1 MIFRLT
7 ETGNEEAEMTI
18 VSSVMGSRKVR
29 AAFLVLVLLLLA
41 AFVVVLSATARE
53 AGAAAAARRA
63 SVPSPVSAS
72 LVTRP
77 SGALPRGRVVPS
89 SALGLR
95 VFPDAKHGFALA
107 DRAGAQYPA
116 ATHDGGTTWR
126 IDGPPLHVNAA
137 QAPLVVTQVGAA
149 NRKTYFAWG
158 GPGGGQSV
166 DVTSDAG
173 LHWYRALLGD
183 QVTAVV
189 TAPGGRLVAFAQ
201 TAPAS
206 SGGAAGTWVYVSRNG
221 GRSWHLSSSL
231 GGL

>member
-1 MIFRLT
+1 M
-7 ETGNEEAEMTI
+7 AH
-18 VSSVMGSRKVR
+18 VSTLMGSRR
-29 AAFLVLVLLLLA
+29 TRGAAFLLLLALA
-41 AFVVVLSATARE
+41 AFVVALGASGDPGAATA
-53 AGAAAAARRA
+53 APRA
-63 SVPSPVSAS
+63 SSAPSSVSAS
-72 LVTRP
+72 LITRP
-77 SGALPRGRVVPS
+77 AGALHRGTLVPS

-95 VFPDAKHGFALA
+95 VFPDAAHGFALA

-116 ATHDGGTTWR
+116 ATRDGGATWR

-149 NRKTYFAWG
+149 SRRTLFAWG
-158 GPGGGQSV
+158 GPGGGPSV

-173 LHWYRALLGD
+173 AHWYRALLGD

-189 TAPGGRLVAFAQ
+189 SGPGRRLIAFAQ
-201 TAPAS
+201 TAPPG
-206 SGGAAGTWVYVSRNG
+206 GGAAAATWVYVSRNG